1 MHGGNMSFL
10 VSSPP
15 ITIFRSVRF
24 KIAIA
29 YSILA
34 IVNISIFSNL
44 IFENQVDLIINNFKL
59 HYDNFASVIS
69 KSLNDIEVDFD
80 SEEGK
85 KTFKDQL
92 FINGINK
99 FLVFNEEK
107 SLVYSEDESKE
118 FGNPD
123 TYLSFLF
130 PKTETVDS
138 GRYKIEL
145 DVDTYQ
151 VKISFLIKNADSKK
165 FYIYTEETIR
175 IVQDRLRQLY
185 IQIGVVIVLGV
196 VFHLFFAIYL
206 YKLIFSRLTVL
217 KEVSIAMKA
226 GKLEQRA
233 EWDFKSRD
241 ELDDL
246 GISFNSMASTI
257 QNKITE
263 ISTLNHEIQIEL
275 EIGKEVQGFFL
286 PNHEIFK
293 KNGIAVQFVPMREV
307 SGDVYNFYRF
317 KDGSKG
323 LFFADAMGHGVPAAL
338 VTTVINLGLHI
349 ILKKTN
355 RPNEVMTL
363 LNTYIS
369 YHLKGSYFASGI
381 FILFPAN
388 ENIIYYSNAAQNDP
402 LIFRK
407 DEAQPFNLESMG
419 LNLGMISPFEY
430 PLAQANFE
438 PGDKLV
444 VYSDGVTEGRNEEKV
459 QFGNPKLNEIVFSN
473 FHLTNQEIS
482 TIILNELKEFTNNKF
497 DDDVTIII
505 LEK

>member
-1 MHGGNMSFL
+1 MNFFA
-10 VSSPP
+10 PP
-15 ITIFRSVRF
+15 PSTKVFSSVRF

-59 HYDNFASVIS
+59 HYDNFASVVS
-69 KSLNDIEVDFD
+69 KSLTDGEVNFE

-85 KTFKDQL
+85 KTFKETL
-92 FINGINK
+92 FVNGITK
-99 FLVFNEEK
+99 FLVFDDSK
-107 SLVYSEDESKE
+107 TIVFKEDESEELKQIE
-118 FGNPD
+118 S
-123 TYLSFLF
+123 YIQFLF
-130 PKTETVDS
+130 PKSDS
-138 GRYKIEL
+138 IDTGRYRIEL
-145 DVDTYQ
+145 DVKTYQ
-151 VKISFLIKNADSKK
+151 VKIGFFMKNLESKK
-165 FYIYTEETIR
+165 FYIYTEETVR

-185 IQIGVVIVLGV
+185 IQIGVVIVLGIL
-196 VFHLFFAIYL
+196 FHAFFAIYL
-206 YKLIFSRLTVL
+206 YRLIFSRLTIL

-226 GKLEQRA
+226 GKLDKRA
-233 EWDFKSRD
+233 EWNFKSRD

-246 GISFNSMASTI
+246 GLSFNSMASTL
-257 QNKITE
+257 QTKITE
-263 ISTLNHEIQIEL
+263 ISELNHEIQIEL

-293 KNGIAVQFVPMREV
+293 KNDIAVQFVPMREV
-307 SGDVYNFYRF
+307 SGDVYNFYKF
-317 KDGSKG
+317 KDGSRG

-355 RPNEVMTL
+355 KPNEVMTH
-363 LNTYIS
+363 LNSYVS

-402 LIFRK
+402 LIFKR
-407 DEAQPFNLESMG
+407 DNPEPTNLESMG

-430 PLAQANFE
+430 PLAQTKFE

-444 VYSDGVTEGRNEEKV
+444 VYSDGVTEGRNAEKV
-459 QFGNPKLNEIVFSN
+459 QFGNPKLNEIVTSN
-473 FHLTNQEIS
+473 FDRSNQEIS
-482 TIILNELKEFTNNKF
+482 EIILKELTEFTDGKF
-497 DDDVTIII
+497 DDDVTI
-505 LEK
+505 LVLGK